1 MPTAHCAR
9 RAWGQV
15 RRSQDCAPSIGLPT
29 VGGRGPHLR
38 RVSTLCAVDA
48 SIGSL
53 LSLDGRVALV
63 TGGATGIGEGIART
77 LSAAGA
83 SVTIGDIDVTG
94 ATRVAGE
101 IGGKAVRLDV
111 TDPVQANEV
120 VGGIDGLNLLV
131 NNAGTY
137 REAGSILD
145 QSVESWQRSIDV
157 NLAGLFNC
165 SKPAAASMVNS
176 GHEGTIVII
185 ASVDGVLPCL
195 GTGYDSAKAAAIQFT
210 RSLAVDLAP
219 HGIRVNAVS
228 PGHVPVPTLTK
239 MRSGELPPLWPQDPS
254 VSGLMGPLMAQRS
267 SNIPLGR
274 SAEVAEIANAVLFLS
289 SAASSYVTGQNLA
302 VDGGWTLI

>member
-1 MPTAHCAR
+1 MPFD
-9 RAWGQV
+9 G
-15 RRSQDCAPSIGLPT
+15 RSL
-29 VGGRGPHLR
+29 LR
-38 RVSTLCAVDA
+38 RLYAVRVDA

-83 SVTIGDIDVTG
+83 SVTIGDIDEAG
-94 ATRVAGE
+94 AARVAAE
-101 IGGKAVRLDV
+101 IGGDAVRLDV
-111 TDPVQANEV
+111 TDAAQADEAV
-120 VGGIDGLNLLV
+120 RAIDGLDLLV

-145 QSVESWQRSIDV
+145 QPAESWQRSIDV

-165 SKPAAASMVNS
+165 SKPAATSMV
-176 GHEGTIVII
+176 EGGRAGAIVVI
-185 ASVDGVLPCL
+185 ASVDGLLPCL
-195 GTGYDSAKAAAIQFT
+195 GTGYDSAKAAAIQFA

-228 PGHVPVPTLTK
+228 PGHVPVPTLAK

-254 VSGLMGPLMAQRS
+254 VSGLMGPLMTQRS

-289 SAASSYVTGQNLA
+289 SAASSYITGQNLA
-302 VDGGWTLI
+302 VDGGWTLV